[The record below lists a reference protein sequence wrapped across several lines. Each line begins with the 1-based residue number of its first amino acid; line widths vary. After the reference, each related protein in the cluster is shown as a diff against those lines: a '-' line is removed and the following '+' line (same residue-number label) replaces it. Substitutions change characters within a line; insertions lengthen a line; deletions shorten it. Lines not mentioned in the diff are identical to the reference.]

1 MTGNR
6 CRCVSS
12 ALGTLMLAASYLLAG
27 LGSPATLA
35 AEVDGFLP
43 TQLDYGYGPE
53 EEESMQLQLQASP
66 ELRWDFGTAWRAV
79 TTLRLRVDGED
90 RLEPGKPAL
99 DNYAPASKPLRLGT
113 AGLLELRDV
122 YLERTSSAA
131 TWRIG
136 KQQIV
141 WGRLDGIK
149 ILDVLNPQDFREFI
163 LDDFGASR
171 IGLWSA
177 YLDTSMSGWRT
188 ELALIPDG
196 TAHAIPEPGAWFEL
210 RAPRFRFGADPA
222 TPGLPVTTEAP
233 GHDVSSWGAG
243 VRLSRRLGDVDFS
256 LVGYSGIDPELL
268 GRLACPGPA
277 NSCNGAFSVQG
288 FFERREV
295 FGFSAE
301 TGFGA
306 WVGRLEYG
314 YQPGR
319 HFNTRRGA
327 VLDTASLNQHRAAV
341 ALDVIGPWDV
351 FVNLQLV
358 LDHVSQ
364 APETLVRPAE
374 DRIGTVYLRKSFY
387 YDTVK
392 LEARWYHSFSDG
404 DDHVSL
410 SVAYALS
417 GDTEFHLSA
426 DTFSGTEDGLF
437 GQFRDRDRL
446 VLGVR
451 HGF

>member
-1 MTGNR
+1 MTGTR
-6 CRCVSS
+6 CRCLTS
-12 ALGTLMLAASYLLAG
+12 ALGSLVLAAAYLLAG
-27 LGSPATLA
+27 LGSPTTLA

-53 EEESMQLQLQASP
+53 EEESMQLQLQATP

-113 AGLLELRDV
+113 AGLAELRDI
-122 YLERTSSAA
+122 YLERTSSSA

-149 ILDVLNPQDFREFI
+149 VLDVLNPQDFREFI

-177 YLDTSMSGWRT
+177 YLDTSISGWRT

-222 TPGLPVTTEAP
+222 SPGLPVTTESP

-243 VRLSRRLGDVDFS
+243 VRLSRRLGDVDLS

-268 GRLACPGPA
+268 GRLDCSDPTQACG
-277 NSCNGAFSVQG
+277 GAPSVQG

-319 HFNTRRGA
+319 LFNTRSGS
-327 VLDTASLNQHRAAV
+327 VLDTVSLDQHRAAV

-351 FVNLQLV
+351 FVNLQFV

-374 DRIGTVYLRKSFY
+374 DRIGTLYLRKSFY
-387 YDTVK
+387 YDTVT

-404 DDHVSL
+404 DDHLSL

-426 DTFSGTEDGLF
+426 DNFSGTPDGLF